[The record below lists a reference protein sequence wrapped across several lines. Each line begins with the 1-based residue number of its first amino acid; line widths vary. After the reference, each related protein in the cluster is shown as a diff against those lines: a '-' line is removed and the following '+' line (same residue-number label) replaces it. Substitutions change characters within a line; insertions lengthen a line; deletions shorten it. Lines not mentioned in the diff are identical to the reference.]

1 MFSEHAEHGLTT
13 MKIWDYMAGINGI
26 LLAGALLLGGL
37 LVGVKWVTPMMG
49 RALIVTSNIREAD
62 AIIVLGDALWDGT
75 LSERTLR
82 RTVFAIQ
89 LHNRG
94 LAKHLVFSGG
104 GGSEASLKRMR
115 DLAIDLGVPRENT
128 ILDTESTSLKVN
140 ADSVQEIFARRNWRS
155 ALLVTS
161 PWQMQ
166 RAVAVFSRNDLIIYE
181 APIIFFESFADS
193 FREDVVLMEAVI
205 PEYLS
210 RAYYRWKGWM

>member
-1 MFSEHAEHGLTT
+1 
-13 MKIWDYMAGINGI
+13 MKIWDYVTGINGI
-26 LLAGALLLGGL
+26 LLAGGLLAGGL
-37 LVGVKWVTPMMG
+37 LISIKWVTPFMAQ
-49 RALIVTSNIREAD
+49 ALTATSNIREAD

-82 RTVFAIQ
+82 RTVFAVQ

-94 LAKHLVFSGG
+94 LAKQLVFSGG
-104 GGSEASLKRMR
+104 GGSESPFARMR
-115 DLAIDLGVPRENT
+115 ELAIDLGVAPEH
-128 ILDTESTSLKVN
+128 IMEDTESTSLKAN
-140 ADSVQEIFARRNWRS
+140 ADSVREIFVRKGWRS

-166 RAVAVFSRNDLIIYE
+166 RAAAVFSREDLVIYE